1 MLIASAS
8 SGKRKGTG
16 FSARKAAA
24 RILGNIVTILV
35 SLVVILP
42 LIVLLLNSFKTKGES
57 NTMSLSLPTVWQPEN
72 YRIVIEQGKLISSFF
87 NSLLYAACSDIIIVV
102 VVAAAAYVISR
113 NYQGANKFLY
123 GFIITGIAIPV
134 NNVAL
139 MKVMQVLHLVNTRP
153 GIILL
158 YAAIN
163 IPLSLFLAFG
173 FIGTIPRDI
182 DEAAIIDGCS
192 PSKLFFKVILPL
204 LTPIMATLFVLNF
217 MAVWNDFTMP
227 LYYLNN
233 SEKWPMTLA
242 VYNFFGTFEN
252 SWNLVSADIVLTI
265 IPVLVVFILGQKYI
279 VGGVSSGAVKG

>member
-1 MLIASAS
+1 MIATAATKKVNRRGLSV
-8 SGKRKGTG
+8 RKGI
-16 FSARKAAA
+16 AK
-24 RILGNIVTILV
+24 ILGNIVTVLL

-42 LIVLLLNSFKTKGES
+42 LIVLILNSFKTKSES
-57 NTMSLSLPTVWQPEN
+57 STMSLSLPTVWQPEN
-72 YRIVIEQGKLISSFF
+72 YLTVINQGKLISSFF
-87 NSLLYAACSDIIIVV
+87 NSLLYAASSDIIIVV

-113 NYQGANKFLY
+113 NYHGISKFLY
-123 GFIITGIAIPV
+123 GFIISGIAIPV

-192 PSKLFFKVILPL
+192 PAKLFFNVILPL
-204 LTPIMATLFVLNF
+204 LSPIMATLFVLNF

-233 SEKWPMTLA
+233 SSKWPMTLA
-242 VYNFFGTFEN
+242 VYNFFGAFEN

-265 IPVLVVFILGQKYI
+265 VPVLIIFIFGQKYI